1 MKLKFYLRGLGVG
14 VLVTTLIL
22 TVSNNIRN
30 GQAALKENPSTVAS
44 VLSSSRAETKASNAE
59 QTTEQKKETV
69 VVTKAEVVTQA
80 PTQAETQAATQVAT
94 EKATEATTAQKAE
107 VINPPITVVLSD
119 ISNSEGAAQAI
130 AKAGVLDS
138 WTDFNKY
145 LESSGYSVKIHNGT
159 YSLYKGQDY
168 ESIAKTISGK

>member
-22 TVSNNIRN
+22 TVSNDIRN

-69 VVTKAEVVTQA
+69 AVTKAEVVTQA
-80 PTQAETQAATQVAT
+80 PTQAETQAAT

-107 VINPPITVVLSD
+107 VTNQPITVVLSD

-145 LESSGYSVKIHNGT
+145 LESSGYAVKIHNGT
-159 YSLYKGQDY
+159 YTLYKGQDY
-168 ESIAKTISGK
+168 ESIAKIITGK

>member
-22 TVSNNIRN
+22 TVSNDIRDSE
-30 GQAALKENPSTVAS
+30 AAMNENPSTVAS
-44 VLSSSRAETKASNAE
+44 VLISSQAETKTENTQ
-59 QTTEQKKETV
+59 QTTQQYKETSS
-69 VVTKAEVVTQA
+69 VTNAEVVTQA
-80 PTQAETQAATQVAT
+80 PVQTVAEKV
-94 EKATEATTAQKAE
+94 TEATIVQEAASQQ
-107 VINPPITVVLSD
+107 ITVVLSN
-119 ISNSEGAAQAI
+119 ISGSEAAAQAI
-130 AKAGVLDS
+130 ASAGIIES

>member
-69 VVTKAEVVTQA
+69 AVTKAEVVTQA
-80 PTQAETQAATQVAT
+80 PTQAETQAAT

-107 VINPPITVVLSD
+107 VTNQPITVVLSD

-145 LESSGYSVKIHNGT
+145 LESSGYAVKIHNGT
-159 YSLYKGQDY
+159 YTLYKGQDY
-168 ESIAKTISGK
+168 ESIAKIITGK